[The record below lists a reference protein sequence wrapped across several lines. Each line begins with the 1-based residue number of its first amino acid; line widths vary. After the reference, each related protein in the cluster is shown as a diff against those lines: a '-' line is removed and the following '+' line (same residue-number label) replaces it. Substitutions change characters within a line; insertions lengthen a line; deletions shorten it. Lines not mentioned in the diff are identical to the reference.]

1 MPASD
6 PAGRCGRI
14 RPMSS
19 ASFDYEQVTRVTAG
33 AIGQPGKREFYLQL
47 RAGGQLVSLALEKDQ
62 LRALTER
69 LQEVFSR
76 VPVPPAGRLPD
87 MTLEQPV
94 TPMWR
99 GGLYTLPHHEGD
111 KKFEGSLGELVDERD
126 QPGTRHFQASLTHK
140 QALPPPPAP
149 P

>member
-1 MPASD
+1 MPPSGA
-6 PAGRCGRI
+6 AGRCGRI

-69 LQEVFSR
+69 LQEVFTR
-76 VPVPPAGRLPD
+76 VPVPPAGSLPGIA
-87 MTLEQPV
+87 LSAPV
-94 TPMWR
+94 TALLRGRLHWPHFPPGETEVEVPHRPVVGR
-99 GGLYTLPHHEGD
+99 GGQTA
-111 KKFEGSLGELVDERD
+111 
-126 QPGTRHFQASLTHK
+126 T
-140 QALPPPPAP
+140 PPPPAKRP
-149 P
+149 

>member
-1 MPASD
+1 
-6 PAGRCGRI
+6 
-14 RPMSS
+14 MSS

-33 AIGQPGKREFYLQL
+33 TIGQPGKREFYLQL

-87 MTLEQPV
+87 MALEQPV

-99 GGLYTLPHHEGD
+99 VGGLSPPHSPDDEAVR
-111 KKFEGSLGELVDERD
+111 GSPV
-126 QPGTRHFQASLTHK
+126 
-140 QALPPPPAP
+140 PAGGAR
-149 P
+149 

>member
-47 RAGGQLVSLALEKDQ
+47 PAGGQLVSLALEKDQ

-69 LQEVFSR
+69 LQEDLSR
-76 VPVPPAGRLPD
+76 LPVPPAGRLPD
-87 MTLEQPV
+87 QHLEQPD
-94 TPMWR
+94 TPLWR
-99 GGLYTLPHHEGD
+99 
-111 KKFEGSLGELVDERD
+111 VR
-126 QPGTRHFQASLTHK
+126 
-140 QALPPPPAP
+140 
-149 P
+149 